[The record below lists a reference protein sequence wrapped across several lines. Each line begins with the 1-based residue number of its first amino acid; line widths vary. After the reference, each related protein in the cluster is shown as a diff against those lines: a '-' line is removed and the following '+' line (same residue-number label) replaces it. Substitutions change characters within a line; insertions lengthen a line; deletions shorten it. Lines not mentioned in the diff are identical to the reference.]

1 METKMNRPTIQIEY
15 DGSMKQKRVEE
26 TKGTGMR
33 RTRTMKTVEV
43 KDPRC
48 WEVITLEDTTSWYP
62 GQRLNKKQVEGL
74 CSGAAYNVVIGLPGQ
89 FRVTSSRY

>member
-1 METKMNRPTIQIEY
+1 MNKPTIQIEY
-15 DGSMKQKRVEE
+15 DESMRKKRVDE
-26 TKGTGMR
+26 TKGKGSSR
-33 RTRTMKTVEV
+33 VRTMITVDV

-62 GQRLNKKQVEGL
+62 GQRLNKKQVQGL

-89 FRVTSSRY
+89 FRITNSRY

>member
-1 METKMNRPTIQIEY
+1 MNKPTIQIEY
-15 DGSMKQKRVEE
+15 DESMRKKRVDE
-26 TKGTGMR
+26 TKGKGSSR
-33 RTRTMKTVEV
+33 VRTMISVDV

-62 GQRLNKKQVEGL
+62 GQRLTKKQVEGL

>member
-1 METKMNRPTIQIEY
+1 MNKPTIQIEY
-15 DGSMKQKRVEE
+15 DESLRKKRVDE
-26 TKGTGMR
+26 TKGKGSSR
-33 RTRTMKTVEV
+33 VRTMITVDV

-62 GQRLNKKQVEGL
+62 GQRLNKKQVQGL

-89 FRVTSSRY
+89 FRVTNSRY

>member
-1 METKMNRPTIQIEY
+1 MNKPTIQIEY
-15 DGSMKQKRVEE
+15 DETMKKKRVDE
-26 TKGTGMR
+26 TKGKGSSR
-33 RTRTMKTVEV
+33 VRTMITVDV

-62 GQRLNKKQVEGL
+62 GQRLNKKQVQGL

-89 FRVTSSRY
+89 FRVNGSRY

>member
-1 METKMNRPTIQIEY
+1 METKMNKPTIQIEY
-15 DGSMKQKRVEE
+15 DGSMKQKRVDV
-26 TKGTGMR
+26 TTGKGLR
-33 RTRTMKTVEV
+33 KTRTMKMVDV

-62 GQRLNKKQVEGL
+62 GQRLNKKQVQGL

>member
-1 METKMNRPTIQIEY
+1 MNKPTIQIEY
-15 DGSMKQKRVEE
+15 DGSMKKKRVEE
-26 TKGTGMR
+26 TKGKGSM
-33 RTRTMKTVEV
+33 RTRTMKMVDV

-62 GQRLNKKQVEGL
+62 GQRLNKKQVANL

-89 FRVTSSRY
+89 FRVNNSRY

>member
-1 METKMNRPTIQIEY
+1 MNKPTIQIEY
-15 DGSMKQKRVEE
+15 DESMRKKRVDEV
-26 TKGTGMR
+26 KGKGSS
-33 RTRTMKTVEV
+33 RTRTMTTVDV

-89 FRVTSSRY
+89 FRVTNSRY